1 MTPEQ
6 ARKVAYA
13 QQVKNWNVI
22 PWTYQLTEKWKAYS
36 ELEPR
41 SRAQFRYAKH
51 RNMQFDDVKWEDWR
65 VVKKN
70 KKIRF

>member
-1 MTPEQ
+1 MSPEQ
-6 ARKVAYA
+6 ARIIAYK
-13 QQVKNWNVI
+13 QQVAAGNVI

-41 SRAQFRYAKH
+41 SRAKFRYAKH
-51 RNMQFDDVKWEDWR
+51 NNMQYDDVQRQDGK
-65 VVKKN
+65 VTKK